1 MAAASEERRE
11 CPRWVR
17 EALSDRDWYVQTWRK
32 LVGFIGHR
40 IRGYQRGL
48 SRGTDPQVAAHS
60 SEDIVQSAIVKV
72 LTGERQVPDKVTD
85 RDQLRRWLY
94 DVVASV
100 LSNEGKSAEVKLI
113 IDPLAGEEG
122 DEELSLEDLAGD
134 AAWKDDD
141 SLRDW
146 WLTVSDRLA
155 DEPELLETARAAV
168 DGCLRPQD
176 YAAYLGVT
184 VEESVNRLRRLR
196 RRFRDLME

>member
-1 MAAASEERRE
+1 MSAPGRGQQ
-11 CPRWVR
+11 CPQWVI
-17 EALSDRDWYVQTWRK
+17 EALSDQAWYTGTWKR
-32 LVGFIGHR
+32 LVAFIARR
-40 IRGYQRGL
+40 IRGYQRSL

-72 LTGERQVPDKVTD
+72 VTGERRVPDKVTD
-85 RDQLRRWLY
+85 RDQLRRWLH

-100 LSNEGKSAEVKLI
+100 LSNEGKSAEVKLRV
-113 IDPLAGEEG
+113 DPPAGEEG

-134 AAWKDDD
+134 AAWRDKDT
-141 SLRDW
+141 LRAW
-146 WLTVSDRLA
+146 WLDVSDRLS
-155 DEPELLETARAAV
+155 DEPELLQTARAAV